1 MIPGATAPRLVTK
14 EMISKMRRGSAVVDV
29 AVDQGGCFET
39 TVHTNL
45 DNPTFVVDG
54 VIHYCVPNMPNVVA
68 SDLNICSAL
77 ATFPYVLKLANSGY
91 QKALRSD
98 VSLYKGL
105 DVYKG
110 KVTNK
115 AVADSLCLEYAP
127 FEALL

>member
-1 MIPGATAPRLVTK
+1 M
-14 EMISKMRRGSAVVDV
+14 
-29 AVDQGGCFET
+29 
-39 TVHTNL
+39 
-45 DNPTFVVDG
+45 
-54 VIHYCVPNMPNVVA
+54 
-68 SDLNICSAL
+68 
-77 ATFPYVLKLANSGY
+77 KLANSGY

-127 FEALL
+127 FEALS